1 MSNNPL
7 VLTFDCG
14 TQSIRALLVDKNGNI
29 VAKEQIAFVPYYSLQ
44 PGYAEQKPSVYVD
57 TLKEV
62 SRRIHKNNPRL
73 LESIIAVTITTIR
86 DTCVCVDKDV
96 KPLRDVIVW
105 LDQREAKCEKPLPLM
120 SRLAFGLVGM
130 TEALDDQRKITKS
143 NWLKEN
149 EPEIW
154 AKTDKY
160 ILLSGYLVHQ
170 LTGQLID
177 SAASQVAHLPFDYKN
192 NKWYEPSNIKFPIFD
207 VETEKL
213 QALIPP
219 GSILGTIS
227 KSVSDEYLIKEGLPV
242 IATASDKA
250 CETLGCG
257 VLDNDLASLSFG
269 TTATIQTTLRKYV
282 EPQQFMPAYPGAVS
296 GTYNPEIQVYRGFWM
311 ISWFKKEFAE
321 KEVVQAPQLGI
332 SPEELLNRRLK
343 EIPPGSDGLILQ
355 PYWSPMLKQPEAKGS
370 IIGFSSEHTRI
381 HIYKAI
387 IEGIGY
393 GLLEGMENLE
403 KSSKQPINGLTVS
416 GGGSQSEE
424 ICQITADMFGKP
436 VYKIQTYEACGLGSS
451 MVAFVSLGIF
461 KNYQEAIKSMVHYT
475 KTFTPNPEVH
485 EIYKHL
491 YMRIY
496 RRIYKQL
503 KPLYWEL
510 RSIIKERK
518 DK

>member
-1 MSNNPL
+1 
-7 VLTFDCG
+7 
-14 TQSIRALLVDKNGNI
+14 
-29 VAKEQIAFVPYYSLQ
+29 
-44 PGYAEQKPSVYVD
+44 
-57 TLKEV
+57 
-62 SRRIHKNNPRL
+62 
-73 LESIIAVTITTIR
+73 
-86 DTCVCVDKDV
+86 
-96 KPLRDVIVW
+96 
-105 LDQREAKCEKPLPLM
+105 
-120 SRLAFGLVGM
+120 
-130 TEALDDQRKITKS
+130 
-143 NWLKEN
+143 
-149 EPEIW
+149 
-154 AKTDKY
+154 
-160 ILLSGYLVHQ
+160 
-170 LTGQLID
+170 
-177 SAASQVAHLPFDYKN
+177 
-192 NKWYEPSNIKFPIFD
+192 
-207 VETEKL
+207 
-213 QALIPP
+213 
-219 GSILGTIS
+219 
-227 KSVSDEYLIKEGLPV
+227 
-242 IATASDKA
+242 
-250 CETLGCG
+250 
-257 VLDNDLASLSFG
+257 
-269 TTATIQTTLRKYV
+269 
-282 EPQQFMPAYPGAVS
+282 
-296 GTYNPEIQVYRGFWM
+296 M

-355 PYWSPMLKQPEAKGS
+355 PYWAPMLKQPEAKGS

>member
-62 SRRIHKNNPRL
+62 SRRIHKNNPQL

-86 DTCVCVDKDV
+86 DTCICVDKDV

-105 LDQREAKCEKPLPLM
+105 LDQREAKCEKPLPLI

-192 NKWYEPSNIKFPIFD
+192 NKWYEPSNIKYPIFD
-207 VETEKL
+207 VEPEKL

-219 GSILGTIS
+219 GSVLGTIS

-355 PYWSPMLKQPEAKGS
+355 PYWAPMLKQPEAKGS

-424 ICQITADMFGKP
+424 ICQITSDMFGKP

-461 KNYQEAIKSMVHYT
+461 KDYQEAIKSMVHYT

-485 EIYKHL
+485 EIYRHL
-491 YMRIY
+491 YTRIY

-510 RSIIKERK
+510 RSIVKERK

>member
-1 MSNNPL
+1 MIDNPL
-7 VLTFDCG
+7 ILTFDCG
-14 TQSIRALLVDKNGNI
+14 TQSIRALLIDKKGNI

-44 PGYAEQKPSVYVD
+44 PGYAEQKPSIYVD

-62 SRRIHKNNPRL
+62 SRRIHQNNQQHL
-73 LESIIAVTITTIR
+73 GSIVAVTITTIR

-96 KPLRDVIVW
+96 KPLRDIIVW
-105 LDQREAKCEKPLPLM
+105 LDQREAKCEKPLPLV

-130 TEALDDQRKITKS
+130 SEALQDQRKITKS
-143 NWLKEN
+143 NWIKEN

-154 AKTDKY
+154 ANTYKY
-160 ILLSGYLVHQ
+160 ILLSGYLVYQ

-177 SAASQVAHLPFDYKN
+177 STASQIGHIPFDYKN

-207 VETEKL
+207 VEVEKL
-213 QALIPP
+213 QEIIPP
-219 GSILGTIS
+219 GSTLGTIS
-227 KSVSDEYLIKEGLPV
+227 KAVSDEYLIKEGLPV

-257 VLDNDLASLSFG
+257 VLDNNLASLSFG

-282 EPQQFMPAYPGAVS
+282 EPQQFMPAYPGATS
-296 GTYNPEIQVYRGFWM
+296 GTWNPEIQVYRGFWM

-321 KEVVQAPQLGI
+321 KEVVQAPKLGL

-355 PYWSPMLKQPEAKGS
+355 PYWAPMLKQPEAKGC

-393 GLLEGMENLE
+393 GLMEGMQNLE
-403 KSSKQPINGLTVS
+403 KSSKQTIDGLTVS

-451 MVAFVSLGIF
+451 MVAFVSLGIY
-461 KNYQEAIKSMVHYT
+461 KDYREAIANMVHYT
-475 KTFTPNPEVH
+475 KTFTPNPEIH
-485 EIYKHL
+485 KIYESLHARIYK
-491 YMRIY
+491 
-496 RRIYKQL
+496 RIYKQL
-503 KPLYWEL
+503 RPLYWEL
-510 RSIIKERK
+510 RSIIKGRE

>member
-355 PYWSPMLKQPEAKGS
+355 PYWAPMLKQPEAKGS